1 MILVDCVKEIITC
14 SPQNYLKT
22 MPEASAD
29 DDDGFQTQFTHIME
43 TILQTA
49 VREATKLYDGTLQR
63 LKAELVQLRQEKV
76 NTKTGDASSQNTK
89 RFSEAGRER
98 TGNVSK
104 HRDIG
109 VQCGMSFSYNS
120 VFLGYGVH

>member
-1 MILVDCVKEIITC
+1 MSD
-14 SPQNYLKT
+14 
-22 MPEASAD
+22 ASAD
-29 DDDGFQTQFTHIME
+29 DYDGFQTQFAHIME

-76 NTKTGDASSQNTK
+76 NTKTGDTSSQSTK
-89 RFSEAGRER
+89 RFSEAGSQR

-109 VQCGMSFSYNS
+109 VQCGRSFSDNS
-120 VFLGYGVH
+120 VFLGHGVH

>member
-1 MILVDCVKEIITC
+1 MSD
-14 SPQNYLKT
+14 
-22 MPEASAD
+22 ASAD
-29 DDDGFQTQFTHIME
+29 DYDGFQAQFTNIME

-63 LKAELVQLRQEKV
+63 LKAELVQLRQENV
-76 NTKTGDASSQNTK
+76 ITKTGDSSSQNTK
-89 RFSEAGRER
+89 RLSEAGR

-109 VQCGMSFSYNS
+109 VQCGKSFSFYS
-120 VFLGYGVH
+120 VFLSYGVH